1 MLPLRYLR
9 QKSYSSRPKVKATAR
24 MGRTVHNVKQV
35 RLLKDTSYN
44 EEEKPASKT
53 EFRVV

>member
-35 RLLKDTSYN
+35 KLLKDTSYN
-44 EEEKPASKT
+44 KEKPAIKT
-53 EFRVV
+53 HNRVV